1 MASPMAVGGG
11 DVTSVPALCL
21 TLVLLWSLL
30 QWTAPWWLPGLAKRY
45 PESPDQMR
53 WIDRSLTLVPAL
65 LLIIAALA
73 LSRAHLAYDLT
84 YAHVAAYGDP
94 DLPSWKRL
102 LVTPFYS
109 EGSLWFS
116 AAVVFSVAQ
125 VVMEGRTGRGSLLDV
140 DGDGG
145 LRQYALR
152 WNGWLWPII
161 LLGFISS
168 DVFAV
173 HSETQTVTGEAVG
186 HSAVLFT
193 CAGAVLLAAW
203 INVVGRFSRSTLTGV
218 GEQRSVLVSGGIAS
232 ALLLTATL
240 PGRSA
245 GMDSVPGYEHI
256 ALGVPELLMVTSLV
270 VAFVGYPLYL
280 SLLARVHAARVQ
292 ASGRR
297 FLGLASTFGHTFVF
311 CWLSGT
317 FLLEPLPSVSGWHSA
332 MWQAFTLLLPL
343 ALFGLLGTL
352 LPLTGLDARPRPEA
366 WGFNLGMA
374 LSLPFLT
381 MHEPL
386 TALLAPGLFAA
397 ITTTPLLATHPE
409 QRTELPRQ
417 TRAVESVLIITT
429 SVAALITLHMG
440 LESTKWLFAG
450 ILLLTSQALFV
461 HISCN
466 PTVEA
471 GKIGEE

>member
-1 MASPMAVGGG
+1 MAVGGG
-11 DVTSVPALCL
+11 DVNSVPALCL

-53 WIDRSLTLVPAL
+53 WFDRALTLVPAL
-65 LLIIAALA
+65 LLIIAALD

-84 YAHVAAYGDP
+84 YAHVAAYGDAA
-94 DLPSWKRL
+94 LPSWKRL

-125 VVMEGRTGRGSLLDV
+125 VVMEGRNGRDSLFDV
-140 DGDGG
+140 DGDGAG
-145 LRQYALR
+145 SRQQTLR

-173 HSETQTVTGEAVG
+173 HSEPQTVTGEAVG
-186 HSAVLFT
+186 YSAVLFT
-193 CAGAVLLAAW
+193 CAGAVLLAVWVNAL
-203 INVVGRFSRSTLTGV
+203 GRFSQSTLTGE
-218 GEQRSVLVSGGIAS
+218 GGQRSVLVSGGIAS
-232 ALLLTATL
+232 ALLLTAAL
-240 PGRSA
+240 PERTA
-245 GMDSVPGYEHI
+245 GMDWAAGAEHI
-256 ALGVPELLMVTSLV
+256 ALGIPELLLVTSLV
-270 VAFVGYPLYL
+270 VAFIGYPLFL
-280 SLLARVHAARVQ
+280 SLLARVHAARGQ

-297 FLGLASTFGHTFVF
+297 FLGLARTFGHTLVF

-317 FLLEPLPSVSGWHSA
+317 FLLEPLPSVNGWHSA
-332 MWQAFTLLLPL
+332 MWEAFTLLLPL

-352 LPLTGLDARPRPEA
+352 LPLTGLDARQRPEA

-386 TALLAPGLFAA
+386 TALLAPGMFAA
-397 ITTTPLLATHPE
+397 MTTTPLLATHPE
-409 QRTELPRQ
+409 GRVDLPRQ
-417 TRAVESVLIITT
+417 TRAIESVVIITT
-429 SVAALITLHMG
+429 SVAALIALHMG
-440 LESTKWLFAG
+440 LESSKWLLAG
-450 ILLLTSQALFV
+450 ILLLTSQALFA
-461 HISCN
+461 HMACR
-466 PTVEA
+466 PTPEA
-471 GKIGEE
+471 SAVGEQE

>member
-1 MASPMAVGGG
+1 MAVGGG
-11 DVTSVPALCL
+11 DVTSVPAICL

-53 WIDRSLTLVPAL
+53 WIDRALTLVPAL
-65 LLIIAALA
+65 LLVIAALD

-94 DLPSWKRL
+94 VLPSWKRL
-102 LVTPFYS
+102 LVTPFFA

-116 AAVVFSVAQ
+116 AAVVFSVTQ
-125 VVMEGRTGRGSLLDV
+125 VVLEGRSGRGSLLDV
-140 DGDGG
+140 DGDGEG

-152 WNGWLWPII
+152 WNGWLWPIL

-168 DVFAV
+168 DAFAV
-173 HSETQTVTGEAVG
+173 HSESQMVTDEAVG
-186 HSAVLFT
+186 HSAGLFI
-193 CAGAVLLAAW
+193 CAGALLMAVW
-203 INVVGRFSRSTLTGV
+203 INAVGRVSSSTLTGV
-218 GEQRSVLVSGGIAS
+218 GEQLPVVVSGGIAS
-232 ALLLTATL
+232 ALLLTAAL
-240 PGRSA
+240 PERSA
-245 GMDSVPGYEHI
+245 AMDWAAGSEQI
-256 ALGVPELLMVTSLV
+256 ALGIPDLLLVTSLV
-270 VAFVGYPLYL
+270 IAFVGYPLFL
-280 SLLARVHAARVQ
+280 SLLARVHAARGQ

-297 FLGLASTFGHTFVF
+297 FLGLARTFGHTLVF

-317 FLLEPLPSVSGWHSA
+317 FLLEPLPSISGWHSA
-332 MWQAFTLLLPL
+332 MWGAFTLLLPL

-352 LPLTGLDARPRPEA
+352 LPLAGLDARPRPEA

-417 TRAVESVLIITT
+417 TRAIESVLIITT

-450 ILLLTSQALFV
+450 ILLLTSQALFS
-461 HISCN
+461 HLACG
-466 PTVEA
+466 PTSEA
-471 GKIGEE
+471 SGVGEEE